1 MESRW
6 YGGARRAVPG
16 RPAGGVL
23 RCSRRTKQADLVSV
37 WTMWEK
43 QRNPCSHR
51 KSSRVWTGDAHPRS
65 PRRDGRPAV
74 AYARWGGGTLLSTPH
89 TGSLPCSEDA
99 NSVQE
104 AQSRLPPLP
113 GRASTGPVALTL
125 GASKVWTRAQGIRAC
140 LSSGCR
146 VLPAQEV
153 CPRVICRDG
162 GGVAVLG
169 RVHASA
175 EGFRND
181 PRRLPDRRPLTQ
193 ACRLIRRIRSST
205 WSYSRRSWWSRL
217 EIFCTA

>member
-99 NSVQE
+99 NSGARSAVT
-104 AQSRLPPLP
+104 A
-113 GRASTGPVALTL
+113 AAVA
-125 GASKVWTRAQGIRAC
+125 GACFHGTRSADARCFQAWTRAQGIRPV
-140 LSSGCR
+140 CR
-146 VLPAQEV
+146 LGVGFCRARGLP
-153 CPRVICRDG
+153 PRDLPRRWWRCGPRPG
-162 GGVAVLG
+162 
-169 RVHASA
+169 HAST